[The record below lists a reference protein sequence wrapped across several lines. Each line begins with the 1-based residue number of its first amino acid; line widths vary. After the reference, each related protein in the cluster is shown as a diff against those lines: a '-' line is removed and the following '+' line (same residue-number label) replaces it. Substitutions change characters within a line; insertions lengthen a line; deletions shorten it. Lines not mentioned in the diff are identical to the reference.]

1 MTSSEG
7 MDPWEGSPT
16 AGKWARSVWLE
27 RVASVISWRSRS
39 AVNRRVAQHGSGA
52 GTDAEPVGPDVDDGT
67 PSMAD
72 GGGASDRQLSALRAE
87 LAATRAALAATRRLF
102 HEVPAYVSVHEGPEH
117 RIAFA
122 SGLLE
127 SLFGGPRLVD
137 VDFHEG
143 VPPELQAELWDR
155 LDAVYRSGCPSIRRE
170 VSWSVRNRDTGVVA
184 ELCSDEVIQPW
195 LAADGSVR
203 GVMRFAIDVMA
214 QVKAR
219 RALHA
224 SEQRLRTV
232 VERAPVGIAL
242 LSVDLAWQR
251 LNGELC
257 HILKARPAQLFARDF
272 RGIFL
277 AEDWSHLE
285 RALRKLQRG
294 EIEHV
299 HSEERIVRLDGSLVW
314 CSLSASLLDPT
325 GNDDQLVIILGDI
338 SERNEYR
345 RKLEQEARRRDE
357 FMAMLGHELRNP
369 LAALTNAAELLRRGG
384 VDGQLTR
391 VAGVLER
398 QTRQMRHMVDDL
410 LDVARIT
417 EGKIKLELELL
428 DLAELVR
435 GAAEDQRAV
444 VASKGLSLRTEVPEG
459 PVWVRADHVRMMQ
472 VIQNLVDNAA
482 KFTDAP
488 GEILL
493 RVGDVEGE
501 PGFVQL
507 SVVDTGCGMDEDL
520 QRHAFEPFRQGDR
533 TLGRSRGGL
542 GLGLPLVRGLVEMQG
557 GRVQALSRGEGTGTH
572 IRAILP
578 YARDEAPRELHRDP
592 SANRRVHRVLIVED
606 HQDSADTLFELLR
619 QLGYDVRVAYDA
631 ISALS
636 CMESFSPEMV
646 LCDIG
651 LPGKVSGY
659 DVAREV
665 RVRWGK
671 HVCLVALTGYGSV
684 GDQERALAAGFDVH
698 MRKPLD
704 LALFEELTARWGATG
719 SQNR

>member
-1 MTSSEG
+1 M
-7 MDPWEGSPT
+7 
-16 AGKWARSVWLE
+16 
-27 RVASVISWRSRS
+27 S
-39 AVNRRVAQHGSGA
+39 AD
-52 GTDAEPVGPDVDDGT
+52 TEPIGPDVDDAGSST
-67 PSMAD
+67 AD
-72 GGGASDRQLSALRAE
+72 GGGTSDHELVTLKAE
-87 LAATRAALAATRRLF
+87 LAATRAALAATRRLL
-102 HEVPAYVSVHEGPEH
+102 HEMPAYVSVHEGPEH

-122 SGLLE
+122 SALLE
-127 SLFGGPRLVD
+127 KLFGGPRLVD
-137 VDFHEG
+137 VEFHEG
-143 VPPELQAELWDR
+143 VPAELQAELWDR

-195 LAADGSVR
+195 LAPDGSVR

-224 SEQRLRTV
+224 SEQRLRTI

-242 LSVDLAWQR
+242 LSVDWAWQR
-251 LNGELC
+251 VNGELC
-257 HILKARPAQLFARDF
+257 QILKARPDQLFSREF
-272 RGIFL
+272 REVFL
-277 AEDWSHLE
+277 PEDWDRLE
-285 RALRKLQRG
+285 RALRRLQRG
-294 EIEHV
+294 EIEHI

-325 GNDDQLVIILGDI
+325 GNDDQLVVILGDI

-369 LAALTNAAELLRRGG
+369 LAALTNAAELLRRGD
-384 VDGQLTR
+384 VHGQLAR
-391 VAGVLER
+391 VASVLER

-417 EGKIKLELELL
+417 EGKIQLNLEVL
-428 DLAELVR
+428 DLGELVR
-435 GAAEDQRAV
+435 GAAEDQLAV

-459 PVWVRADHVRMMQ
+459 PVWVRADHVRLVQ
-472 VIQNLVDNAA
+472 IIQNLVDNAV

-493 RVGDVEGE
+493 RVGDQDGE

-507 SVVDTGCGMDEDL
+507 SVVDTGYGMDEEL
-520 QRHAFEPFRQGDR
+520 RRHAFEPFHQGDR

-557 GRVQALSRGEGTGTH
+557 GRVEALSRGEGTGTH
-572 IRAILP
+572 IRVVLP
-578 YARDEAPRELHRDP
+578 YAREERARVEVDRTRP
-592 SANRRVHRVLIVED
+592 SSPKVRRVLIVED

-631 ISALS
+631 VSALT

-651 LPGKVSGY
+651 LPGEVSGY
-659 DVAREV
+659 EVAREV
-665 RVRWGK
+665 RLRWGK
-671 HVCLVALTGYGSV
+671 QVCLVALTGYGSV
-684 GDQERALAAGFDVH
+684 ADQERALAAGFDVH
-698 MRKPLD
+698 LRKPLD
-704 LALFEELTARWGATG
+704 LARFEELTVRWGAQG
-719 SQNR
+719 ARDR